1 MMKRLQKLIT
11 NKKFPI
17 IALGIIVLLAAV
29 LRLWSLGTVPPSP
42 DWDEVALGYN
52 AYSIMHTG
60 RDEYGKL
67 MPIVLQ
73 SFNDYKPAFYMY
85 TTIPFIAI
93 FGLTT
98 FAVRLPSALVG
109 IGAILITYFLVKELF
124 TVRGATKNSKPHTTE
139 ILALIAAFLLAIS
152 PWHIQFSRAA
162 FEANMG
168 LTINLLAML
177 LFLKGLKRPWLLSLA
192 AACMAGNFYI
202 YQSDRVFTPL
212 LGIALVI
219 IYWKELFSLH
229 KKYLVSAFLI
239 GILVLSPLFY
249 YIATNVN
256 ALSRAKGVSVFS
268 QQTQVLASS
277 QKKLEED
284 KANHNF
290 LGEVLHNRRII
301 YTRESIGGYLAHF
314 DLNWLFL
321 TGDSE
326 RHHAPHMGLLYLW
339 ELPFLLIGIYALLFF
354 PFPTKTKLLIFSWF
368 LITPLPAAITFDVP
382 HAVRTLNFL
391 PTFQVF
397 IALGLMQAFVFIKSY
412 RLKILVYCL
421 FFIVVFGNFAYYLN
435 QYFVQQNYY
444 SSREWQYGYEDA
456 VKYVKQIEGKYD
468 TIMIARDTPLDQSYI
483 FFLFYLKYPP
493 QEYQQQTKNR
503 SDGSVIFDDAHDFG
517 KYKFRRFKWEKD
529 KKPNVLY
536 VGRPSDF
543 PPVVGGERLKTI
555 NYLDGKPAIM
565 IVEGK

>member
-11 NKKFPI
+11 NKKFSMI
-17 IALGIIVLLAAV
+17 TLGLIVLLAAV
-29 LRLWSLGTVPPSP
+29 LRLWSLGAVPPSP

-52 AYSIMHTG
+52 AYSILYTG

-67 MPIVLQ
+67 MPVVLQ
-73 SFNDYKPAFYMY
+73 SFNDYKPAFYTY

-124 TVRGATKNSKPHTTE
+124 TVRGATKNSKQSSVE

-168 LTINLLAML
+168 LTTNLLAML
-177 LFLKGLKRPWLLSLA
+177 FFLKGLKKPWLLSVA
-192 AACMAGNFYI
+192 AICMAGNFYI

-212 LGIALVI
+212 LGIALFI
-219 IYWKELFSLH
+219 IYRKELFSLP

-239 GILVLSPLFY
+239 GVLVLSPLFY
-249 YIATNVN
+249 YIATNAN

-268 QQTQVLASS
+268 QQTMLLESS

-290 LGEVLHNRRII
+290 LGEVLHNRRVI
-301 YTRESIGGYLAHF
+301 YTRESIGGYLSHY

-391 PTFQVF
+391 PTFQIF
-397 IALGLMQAFVFIKSY
+397 IALGLIQTFLFLKNY
-412 RLKILVYCL
+412 RLKILVCSL
-421 FFIVVFGNFAYYLN
+421 FFIILFCNFAYYFN

-444 SSREWQYGYEDA
+444 YSREWQYGYEDA
-456 VKYVKQIEGKYD
+456 VKFVKQIEGKYD

-483 FFLFYLKYPP
+483 FFLFYLQYPP
-493 QEYQQQTKNR
+493 QEYQQQINNR
-503 SDGSVIFDDAHDFG
+503 SDNSGNFDDAHDFG

-529 KKPNVLY
+529 RKSNVLY
-536 VGRPSDF
+536 VGRPGDF
-543 PPVVGGERLKTI
+543 PKTMGEERLKTI

-565 IVEGK
+565 IVEGR